1 MTKDHSDT
9 GISVA
14 EVHLLIREDNSN
26 ELSELEQQASHVPLL
41 LSEMSLQLQGSIR

>member
-41 LSEMSLQLQGSIR
+41 LSERSLQLQGSIR